1 MKAPSLTCQL
11 RYVVALGVAAVLASC
26 AAPPTREIDLD
37 QAVAIADRAAKRSLD
52 SKWPSRVLIATEKDV
67 RSVRRCLHDDYYDRA
82 YVQSVREKVAGHR
95 LYVIRYPLPPVTLE
109 DGDMS
114 VSGTEPC
121 VLLDRGTGEVLGV
134 FSD

>member
-1 MKAPSLTCQL
+1 
-11 RYVVALGVAAVLASC
+11 
-26 AAPPTREIDLD
+26 
-37 QAVAIADRAAKRSLD
+37 
-52 SKWPSRVLIATEKDV
+52 V

-109 DGDMS
+109 DGDVS